1 VKRRILIVDDEPGLR
16 KGLGN
21 LLELRDFI
29 VLEAGGSAE
38 ALGILRREDID
49 LALLD
54 LRLGGED
61 GLEVLR
67 RLKAEEPRLPVIMIT
82 AYGNIG
88 NAVECLKAGAINY
101 ISKPIDGELLV
112 SLIEK
117 EMASSALALENLSLR
132 ESLEDHA
139 HRESVRSLYPAMQEL
154 DFVIQ
159 RVKDSSATV
168 LILGESGTG
177 KEVTARSIHYSG
189 SYREHPVIGVNCA
202 ALNDN
207 LLESELFGHEKGAFT
222 GAVARKLGRFEMAS
236 EGTLFLDEVGDMSLA
251 MQSKLLRVLQE
262 RSFERVGGTKSIRS
276 RCRVIAASN
285 KKLEDLLASGAFR
298 EDLYYRLSLVVM
310 RLPPLRE
317 RPKDIEL
324 LIDLFIRQANWEY
337 GRSVQAVSP
346 ALLERLKAYSWPGNL
361 RQLKNVIANAI
372 ILSRDRTIDH
382 IELLGAP
389 TPPHPA
395 ENLPGAGIGAAIGE
409 EGLRSFVGRHV
420 EQVER
425 QAIARVLAD
434 TRRNLAE
441 AARRLKISRKTLY
454 EKIHLYGL

>member
-1 VKRRILIVDDEPGLR
+1 VKRRILIIDDEPGLR
-16 KGLGN
+16 KGLGKV
-21 LLELRDFI
+21 LELRDFI
-29 VLEAGGSAE
+29 VLEASGGAE
-38 ALGILRREDID
+38 ALTILRKEDID

-54 LRLGGED
+54 LKLEGEN

-67 RLKAEEPRLPVIMIT
+67 RLKAEEPLLPVIMIT
-82 AYGNIG
+82 AYGNIR

-117 EMASSALALENLSLR
+117 EIASSALAIENLSLK
-132 ESLEDHA
+132 ESLEDHTY
-139 HRESVRSLYPAMQEL
+139 RESVHSLYPAMQEL

-159 RVKDSSATV
+159 RVKDSPATV

-177 KEVTARSIHYSG
+177 KEVTARTIHYSG
-189 SYREHPVIGVNCA
+189 IYREHPFIGVNCA

-222 GAVARKLGRFEMAS
+222 GAVARKLGRFEMAG

-251 MQSKLLRVLQE
+251 MQAKLLRVLQE

-324 LIDLFIRQANWEY
+324 LIDLFIRQANLEY
-337 GRSVQAVSP
+337 GRSVQGVSP
-346 ALLERLKAYSWPGNL
+346 ELMQKLKSYSWPGNL
-361 RQLKNVIANAI
+361 RQLKNVITNAI
-372 ILSRDRTIDH
+372 ILIRGETIDH
-382 IELLGAP
+382 IELLE
-389 TPPHPA
+389 PPMPSH
-395 ENLPGAGIGAAIGE
+395 AGEELSAAAIGDD
-409 EGLRSFVGRHV
+409 GLRAFVGR
-420 EQVER
+420 QVARIER
-425 QAIARVLAD
+425 QAITRILAESS
-434 TRRNLAE
+434 RNLAE

-454 EKIHLYGL
+454 EKIRLYGL

>member
-1 VKRRILIVDDEPGLR
+1 VKRRILIIDDEPGLR
-16 KGLGN
+16 KGLGKV
-21 LLELRDFI
+21 LELRDFI
-29 VLEAGGSAE
+29 VLEASGGAE
-38 ALGILRREDID
+38 ALAILRKEDID

-54 LRLGGED
+54 LKLEGES
-61 GLEVLR
+61 GLDVLR
-67 RLKAEEPRLPVIMIT
+67 RLKAEEQLLPVIMIT
-82 AYGNIG
+82 AYGNIRS
-88 NAVECLKAGAINY
+88 AVECLKAGAINY
-101 ISKPIDGELLV
+101 INKPIDGELLV

-117 EMASSALALENLSLR
+117 EMASSALAIENLSLK
-132 ESLEDHA
+132 ESIEDNTY
-139 HRESVRSLYPAMQEL
+139 RESVQSLYPAMQEL
-154 DFVIQ
+154 NFVIQ

-177 KEVTARSIHYSG
+177 KEVTARTIHYSG
-189 SYREHPVIGVNCA
+189 IYREHPFIGVNCA

-222 GAVARKLGRFEMAS
+222 GAVARKLGRFEMAG

-251 MQSKLLRVLQE
+251 MQAKLLRVLQE

-324 LIDLFIRQANWEY
+324 LIDLFIRQANREY
-337 GRSVQAVSP
+337 GRSVQGVSP
-346 ALLERLKAYSWPGNL
+346 VLLQKLKSYSWPGNL

-372 ILSRDRTIDH
+372 ILSRGQTLDH
-382 IELLGAP
+382 IELLEP
-389 TPPHPA
+389 PMPPHA
-395 ENLPGAGIGAAIGE
+395 GE
-409 EGLRSFVGRHV
+409 ELSGADIGDGGLRAFVGRHV
-420 EQVER
+420 AQIER
-425 QAIARVLAD
+425 QAIARTLAES
-434 TRRNLAE
+434 TRNLAE

-454 EKIHLYGL
+454 EKIRLYRL

>member
-1 VKRRILIVDDEPGLR
+1 MKRCILIIDDEPGLR
-16 KGLGN
+16 KGLGRV
-21 LLELRDFI
+21 LELKNFI
-29 VLEAGGSAE
+29 VLEAGGGAE
-38 ALGILRREDID
+38 ALAVLRREDID

-54 LRLGGED
+54 LKLEGES
-61 GLEVLR
+61 GLDVLK
-67 RLKAEEPRLPVIMIT
+67 RLKAEEPLLPVIMIT
-82 AYGNIG
+82 AYGNIRSS
-88 NAVECLKAGAINY
+88 VECLKAGAINY

-117 EMASSALALENLSLR
+117 EMASSALAIENLSLK
-132 ESLEDHA
+132 ESIEDHNY
-139 HRESVRSLYPAMQEL
+139 RESVHSLYPAMQEL

-159 RVKDSSATV
+159 RVKDSPATV

-177 KEVTARSIHYSG
+177 KEVTARTIHYSG
-189 SYREHPVIGVNCA
+189 TYRAHPFIGVNCA

-222 GAVARKLGRFEMAS
+222 GAVARKLGRFEMAG

-251 MQSKLLRVLQE
+251 MQAKLLRVLQE
-262 RSFERVGGTKSIRS
+262 RNFERVGGTKSIHS

-324 LIDLFIRQANWEY
+324 LIDLFIRQANREY
-337 GRSVQAVSP
+337 GRSVQGVSP
-346 ALLERLKAYSWPGNL
+346 ALMQKLKSYSWPGNL

-372 ILSRDRTIDH
+372 ILSLGQTIDH
-382 IELLGAP
+382 IELLEAP
-389 TPPHPA
+389 MPPHA
-395 ENLPGAGIGAAIGE
+395 GEDLPSAGMGDD
-409 EGLRSFVGRHV
+409 GLRAFVGRQV
-420 EQVER
+420 EQIER
-425 QAIARVLAD
+425 QAIARTLAESA
-434 TRRNLAE
+434 RNLAQ

-454 EKIHLYGL
+454 EKIRLYGL

>member
-21 LLELRDFI
+21 VLELRDFV
-29 VLEAGGSAE
+29 VLEADRGE
-38 ALGILRREDID
+38 QALEILRREDID

-54 LRLGGED
+54 LKLGGEY
-61 GLEVLR
+61 GLDVLR

-82 AYGNIG
+82 AYGNIS
-88 NAVECLKAGAINY
+88 NAVECLRAGAINY

-117 EMASSALALENLSLR
+117 EMASSTLAMENLSLR

-139 HRESVRSLYPAMQEL
+139 YRESVRSRYPAMQEL

-159 RVKDSSATV
+159 RVKDSPATV

-177 KEVTARSIHYSG
+177 KEVTARTIHYSG
-189 SYREHPVIGVNCA
+189 RYREHPFVGVNCA

-222 GAVARKLGRFEMAS
+222 GAVARKLGRFEMAG

-251 MQSKLLRVLQE
+251 MQAKLLRVLQE
-262 RSFERVGGTKSIRS
+262 RSFERVGGTKSIRA
-276 RCRVIAASN
+276 RGRVIAASN

-317 RPKDIEL
+317 RPQDIEL
-324 LIDLFIRQANWEY
+324 LTDLFIRQANREY
-337 GRSVQAVSP
+337 GRSVQGVSP

-372 ILSRDRTIDH
+372 ILSRGQTIEH
-382 IELLGAP
+382 IELLEAP
-389 TPPHPA
+389 ATARPV
-395 ENLPGAGIGAAIGE
+395 ENPGAGIGAEIGE

-420 EQVER
+420 EQLER
-425 QAIARVLAD
+425 QAIARVLAES
-434 TRRNLAE
+434 RRNLAE

>member
-1 VKRRILIVDDEPGLR
+1 
-16 KGLGN
+16 
-21 LLELRDFI
+21 
-29 VLEAGGSAE
+29 
-38 ALGILRREDID
+38 
-49 LALLD
+49 
-54 LRLGGED
+54 
-61 GLEVLR
+61 
-67 RLKAEEPRLPVIMIT
+67 
-82 AYGNIG
+82 
-88 NAVECLKAGAINY
+88 
-101 ISKPIDGELLV
+101 
-112 SLIEK
+112 
-117 EMASSALALENLSLR
+117 
-132 ESLEDHA
+132 
-139 HRESVRSLYPAMQEL
+139 
-154 DFVIQ
+154 
-159 RVKDSSATV
+159 
-168 LILGESGTG
+168 
-177 KEVTARSIHYSG
+177 
-189 SYREHPVIGVNCA
+189 VNCA

-222 GAVARKLGRFEMAS
+222 GAVARKLGRFEMAG

-317 RPKDIEL
+317 RPKDVEL
-324 LIDLFIRQANWEY
+324 LIDLFMRQANREY

-346 ALLERLKAYSWPGNL
+346 ELLERLKAYSWPGNL

-372 ILSRDRTIDH
+372 ILSRADH
-382 IELLGAP
+382 RAHRAAG
-389 TPPHPA
+389 PPPA
-395 ENLPGAGIGAAIGE
+395 TLAKARPGGIGE
-409 EGLRSFVGRHV
+409 EGLRGFVGRHV
-420 EQVER
+420 ERLER

-434 TRRNLAE
+434 SRRNLAE

>member
-1 VKRRILIVDDEPGLR
+1 MKRRILIVDDEPGLR

-21 LLELRDFI
+21 VLELRDFI
-29 VLEAGGSAE
+29 VLEAAGGTE
-38 ALGILRREDID
+38 ALEVLRREDID

-54 LRLGGED
+54 VKLGGED

-82 AYGNIG
+82 AYGNIR

-101 ISKPIDGELLV
+101 INKPIDGELLV

-139 HRESVRSLYPAMQEL
+139 HRESARSLYPAMQEL
-154 DFVIQ
+154 EFVIQ
-159 RVKDSSATV
+159 RVKDSPATV

-177 KEVTARSIHYSG
+177 KEVTARGIHYSG
-189 SYREHPVIGVNCA
+189 SYREHPFIGVNCA

-207 LLESELFGHEKGAFT
+207 LLESELFGHEKGSFT
-222 GAVARKLGRFEMAS
+222 GAVARKLGRFEMAG

-324 LIDLFIRQANWEY
+324 LIDLFIRQANREY

-346 ALLERLKAYSWPGNL
+346 ELLERLKAYSWPGNL

-372 ILSRDRTIDH
+372 ILSRGETIEH
-382 IELLGAP
+382 IELLQAP
-389 TPPHPA
+389 TPTHPA
-395 ENLPGAGIGAAIGE
+395 ANPAGIGE
-409 EGLRSFVGRHV
+409 EGLRAYVGRHV
-420 EQVER
+420 EQLER
-425 QAIARVLAD
+425 QAIGGVLVD

>member
-1 VKRRILIVDDEPGLR
+1 MKRRILIIDDEPGLR

-29 VLEAGGSAE
+29 VLEAEGGAE
-38 ALGILRREDID
+38 ALEVLRREDID

-54 LRLGGED
+54 LKLGAED

-88 NAVECLKAGAINY
+88 SAVECLKAGAINY
-101 ISKPIDGELLV
+101 IAKPIDGELLV

-132 ESLEDHA
+132 ESLEDQA
-139 HRESVRSLYPAMQEL
+139 YRESVRSRYPAMQEL
-154 DFVIQ
+154 DFIVQ
-159 RVKDSSATV
+159 RVKDSPATV

-177 KEVTARSIHYSG
+177 KEVMARSIHYSG
-189 SYREHPVIGVNCA
+189 RYREHPFVAVNCA

-222 GAVARKLGRFEMAS
+222 GAVARKLGRFEMAG

-251 MQSKLLRVLQE
+251 MQAKLLRVLQE
-262 RSFERVGGTKSIRS
+262 REFERVGGTKSIRS

-317 RPKDIEL
+317 RPKDIEM
-324 LIDLFIRQANWEY
+324 LIDLFIQQANREY
-337 GRSVQAVSP
+337 GRCVRGVSP
-346 ALLERLKAYSWPGNL
+346 ELLERLKAYSWPGNL

-372 ILSRDRTIDH
+372 ILSRGPIIER
-382 IELLGAP
+382 IELLEPAA
-389 TPPHPA
+389 PPHSTGDGV
-395 ENLPGAGIGAAIGE
+395 GA
-409 EGLRSFVGRHV
+409 EGLRAYVGRHV
-420 EQVER
+420 ERLER

-434 TRRNLAE
+434 SRRNLAE

>member
-1 VKRRILIVDDEPGLR
+1 MKRRILIIDDEPGLR
-16 KGLGN
+16 KGLGRV
-21 LLELRDFI
+21 LELKDFI
-29 VLEAGGSAE
+29 VLEAGGGAE
-38 ALGILRREDID
+38 ALAVLRKEDID

-54 LRLGGED
+54 LRLEGES
-61 GLEVLR
+61 GLEVLK
-67 RLKAEEPRLPVIMIT
+67 RLKAEEPLLPVIMIT
-82 AYGNIG
+82 AYGNIRS
-88 NAVECLKAGAINY
+88 AVECLKAGAINY

-117 EMASSALALENLSLR
+117 EMASSALAIENLSLKESIEDRTYR
-132 ESLEDHA
+132 ET
-139 HRESVRSLYPAMQEL
+139 VQSLYPAMQEL

-159 RVKDSSATV
+159 RVKDSPATV

-189 SYREHPVIGVNCA
+189 IYREHPFIGVNCA

-207 LLESELFGHEKGAFT
+207 LLESELFGHEKGSFT
-222 GAVARKLGRFEMAS
+222 GAVARKLGRFEMAG

-251 MQSKLLRVLQE
+251 MQAKLLRVLQE
-262 RSFERVGGTKSIRS
+262 RSFERVGGTKSIRA

-285 KKLEDLLASGAFR
+285 KKLEELLVSGAFR

-324 LIDLFIRQANWEY
+324 LVDLFIRQANREY
-337 GRSVQAVSP
+337 GRSVEGVSP
-346 ALLERLKAYSWPGNL
+346 ELMQKLKSYSWPGNL

-372 ILSRDRTIDH
+372 ILSRGRTIDH
-382 IELLGAP
+382 VELSEPQAP
-389 TPPHPA
+389 ARSEEDQP
-395 ENLPGAGIGAAIGE
+395 GAAIDG
-409 EGLRSFVGRHV
+409 GLRAFVGR
-420 EQVER
+420 QVAQIER
-425 QAIARVLAD
+425 QAIARTLAESA
-434 TRRNLAE
+434 RNLAE

-454 EKIHLYGL
+454 EKIRLYGLQ

>member
-1 VKRRILIVDDEPGLR
+1 MKRRILIIDDEPGLR
-16 KGLGN
+16 KGLGKV
-21 LLELRDFI
+21 LELRDFI
-29 VLEAGGSAE
+29 VLEAGGGAE
-38 ALGILRREDID
+38 ALAVLRREDID

-54 LRLGGED
+54 LKLEGES
-61 GLEVLR
+61 GLEVLK
-67 RLKAEEPRLPVIMIT
+67 RLKAEEPLLPVIMIT
-82 AYGNIG
+82 AYGNIR

-117 EMASSALALENLSLR
+117 EMASSALAIENLSLK
-132 ESLEDHA
+132 ESIEDHTY
-139 HRESVRSLYPAMQEL
+139 RESVHSLHPAMQEL

-159 RVKDSSATV
+159 RVKDSPATV

-177 KEVTARSIHYSG
+177 KEVTARTIHYSG
-189 SYREHPVIGVNCA
+189 IYREHPFIGVNCA

-222 GAVARKLGRFEMAS
+222 GAVARKLGRFEMAG

-251 MQSKLLRVLQE
+251 MQAKLLRVLQE

-324 LIDLFIRQANWEY
+324 LIDLFIRQANREY
-337 GRSVQAVSP
+337 GRSVKGVSP
-346 ALLERLKAYSWPGNL
+346 ELMQKLKSHSWPGNL
-361 RQLKNVIANAI
+361 RQLKNVITNAI
-372 ILSRDRTIDH
+372 ILSRGQIIDH
-382 IELLGAP
+382 IELLEPPA
-389 TPPHPA
+389 PPHAGEEPSA
-395 ENLPGAGIGAAIGE
+395 AGIGDG
-409 EGLRSFVGRHV
+409 GLRAFVGRHV
-420 EQVER
+420 AQIER
-425 QAIARVLAD
+425 QAIARTLMDSA
-434 TRRNLAE
+434 RNLAE

-454 EKIHLYGL
+454 EKIRLYGL